1 MATGMTT
8 VSASA
13 LPLQE
18 AAAGD
23 EAAFTRIV
31 AACQRDMVRVAYAI
45 CGEQDAADD
54 AVQAAF
60 VIAWRKLSTVREPD
74 SLRSWLVSVTAN
86 EARHLMRR
94 RHHAHIAELEVD
106 PPGRSAPDDAPVIG
120 RIDLINALRR
130 LSADER
136 TLVALRYGADL
147 ESAEIGRVLGLSAS
161 GIRSRLARVMARLR
175 KELEDG

>member
-1 MATGMTT
+1 MTT
-8 VSASA
+8 VSA
-13 LPLQE
+13 LPLHE

-31 AACQRDMVRVAYAI
+31 AACQRDMLRVAFAI

-74 SLRSWLVSVTAN
+74 RLRSWLVAVTAN

-94 RHHAHIAELEVD
+94 RRHARIGELELD
-106 PPGRSAPDDAPVIG
+106 PPGRSVPDDGPAIG
-120 RIDLINALRR
+120 RIDLVNALRH
-130 LSADER
+130 LSPDER

-147 ESAEIGRVLGLSAS
+147 DSPEIGRLLGLSAS
-161 GIRSRLARVMARLR
+161 GARSRLSRAMERLR
-175 KELEDG
+175 KELEDD